1 MYKKIVNLLEW
12 ILIVCLIFD
21 TNSVF
26 NWIFGKKY
34 YFSETILICLVILN
48 IFKIFS
54 GERKKITV
62 NIKTTFIIFIFLSI
76 ISVEILINYSFETA
90 ISFIFGIVFKLL
102 LFIMYIFFQM
112 KEKRI
117 DSLLRKYCTIINIIA
132 IVSLIFYLFVVV
144 FPILTPSGEINFLWG
159 TNVINQERYINNYYN
174 MFFQTQNTRNT
185 AIFCEAP
192 MFALHLTFALAILL
206 FSNRKFKKIC
216 IIILL
221 LAIITSTST
230 SAYIVSL
237 TLIVLRNMYN
247 EKLNK
252 SALRLLIIFCFILI
266 IGIVIF
272 NIISIKKQTNSYNLR
287 IKDYTEGINLWLDKP
302 LVGYGYL
309 YYNSGSNSIIQILVD
324 GGIGFGIIFL
334 LSTIFTIILS
344 LKRRDYLILGLSITY
359 LLNLILV
366 IFTYTSLSIL
376 ILSIEYI
383 YIIEKKV
390 IIFKG
395 DKDEI

>member
-12 ILIVCLIFD
+12 VLIVCLILD

-26 NWIFGKKY
+26 NWILGEKY
-34 YFSETILICLVILN
+34 YFSEIILICLVILN
-48 IFKIFS
+48 IFKIYS

-62 NIKTTFIIFIFLSI
+62 KTKTIFIIFIFLSI
-76 ISVEILINYSFETA
+76 ISVEILINYSFETT

-102 LFIMYIFFQM
+102 LFMMYIFFQM

-117 DSLLRKYCTIINIIA
+117 DSLLQKYCTIINIIA
-132 IVSLIFYLFVVV
+132 IVSLIFYLFVVI

-192 MFALHLTFALAILL
+192 MFALHLTFALTILL

-216 IIILL
+216 IIIIL

-230 SAYIVSL
+230 AAYIVSL
-237 TLIVLRNMYN
+237 ILIVLRNMYN

-252 SALRLLIIFCFILI
+252 SALRLLIIFCFMLI

-309 YYNSGSNSIIQILVD
+309 YYNSGSNSVIQILVD

-344 LKRRDYLILGLSITY
+344 LKRRDYLISGLAITY
-359 LLNLILV
+359 LLNLILL